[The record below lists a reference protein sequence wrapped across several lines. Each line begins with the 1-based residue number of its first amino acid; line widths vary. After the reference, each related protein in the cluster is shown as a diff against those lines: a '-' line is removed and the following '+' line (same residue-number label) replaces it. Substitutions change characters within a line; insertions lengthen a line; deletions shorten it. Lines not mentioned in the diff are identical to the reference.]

1 MEQEVSDMK
10 AVYRIL
16 KGLEEDRTEQK
27 DFILESYESRLE
39 DYTTP
44 WEMYLA
50 KNKAKRSN
58 RRSA

>member
-1 MEQEVSDMK
+1 MK
-10 AVYRIL
+10 AFYRIL
-16 KGLEEDRTEQK
+16 KGLEKDRTEQK

-50 KNKAKRSN
+50 KNKANQSN